1 MTEAQLRALLA
12 VVDAG
17 GFGAAAEALS
27 MSQSGVSRA
36 VRSLE
41 AELGASLFARGQP
54 SIALTP
60 LGEHAVRRARSVV
73 SEVDALRQEA
83 AAARGGISGRVR
95 LGSMPSVTAT
105 VLPELLGRLRRGYG
119 AIEVVLLEGHDL
131 ELVEWVRNGTADVG
145 VVAGE
150 VPGLALQPLVT
161 DDLLAALPADHP
173 LAAGATVAT
182 AALAG
187 EPFILTRAGCEALI
201 LDALAAAG
209 VRPAVAYEV
218 SEAPTILAMVGQGLG
233 VSVVPSLVA
242 REPPAGVALRPLDPP
257 ARRAL
262 SLAVPAGV
270 DPTPAVRTL
279 LSEARR
285 YPRTRR
291 PKSVT

>member
-17 GFGAAAEALS
+17 GFGAAADALS

-41 AELGASLFARGQP
+41 AELGAALFERGQP
-54 SIALTP
+54 SIALTA
-60 LGEHAVRRARSVV
+60 LGELAVRRARSVV
-73 SEVDALRQEA
+73 GEADALRQEA
-83 AAARGGISGRVR
+83 AAARDGISGRVR

-105 VLPELLGRLRRGYG
+105 VLPELLGRMRRGYA

-131 ELVEWVRNGTADVG
+131 ELVDWVRNGTVDVG

-150 VPGLALQPLVT
+150 VPGLALQPLIT
-161 DDLLAALPADHP
+161 DDLVAALPADHA
-173 LAAGATVAT
+173 LAAGETVPT

-187 EPFILTRAGCEALI
+187 EPFILTRPGCETLV
-201 LDALAAAG
+201 LDALAAAA
-209 VRPAVAYEV
+209 VRPTVAYEV
-218 SEAPTILAMVGQGLG
+218 SEAPTILSMVAQGLG

-242 REPPAGVALRPLDPP
+242 RDAPAGVALRPLDPA
-257 ARRAL
+257 ARREL
-262 SLAVPAGV
+262 SLAVPA
-270 DPTPAVRTL
+270 DIEPTPVVRTL
-279 LSEARR
+279 LGEARL